1 MILTKIYINNEQID
15 LTDEVSIPL
24 NFNIADIREPE
35 KRSTTWSKTVVLP
48 GTTFNNQLFSN
59 IWNVNAVI
67 NSTGTTNFTPNFNPN
82 LKAIA
87 EITYNEATQFKGI
100 CQLLN
105 VNVTDKY
112 EIQYEVAFFGELQN
126 VYQFFNNKYLRD
138 LDFSEYNHKY
148 TLFNQQLSWN
158 NTNGY
163 VYPMIDYG
171 FQINSRFNVTNMF
184 PALFVKTI
192 IDKMF
197 NDAGFTYQSSFFNS
211 EIFKK
216 LVIPYSGGSAL
227 KLTNQQVTERT
238 GRASKTSTQVIT
250 LDKQPITL
258 SDGSREY
265 ATRLIYQDKT
275 TAPNSDIGNNFS
287 DQQGG
292 TNYQTFTI
300 EKTGTYT
307 LNAFVRANVTHFP
320 QASTVDL
327 ATRGNQLPTVGKL
340 LIIKNPAN
348 YGSYFTNNGS
358 EQILASRTIYLK
370 SELINEGVPDSF
382 MITCNTVGGTIT
394 SGTTSLTADGQLSIS
409 ANLNANDIIQV
420 RILKDY
426 GVSYLLGFSNE
437 TAFYR
442 VGTVNEQGGV
452 NSYCKLNILQDSYF
466 SVALADTNI
475 QENDDVEVNAVLP
488 DKIKQSEFFNS
499 IVKAFNLFVEVDKGN
514 ANKLIIEPRPTF
526 YSSGTTQDFTDKLDY
541 SKETKIIP
549 LGELNNKSYV
559 FSYKEDT
566 DYFNSNYK
574 TTYNEIYGQKKYD
587 ILNDFLKGEVRT
599 ELIFSPTPL
608 VDTIGHDRVISK
620 IYTLESN
627 GTIKPTQ
634 SNIRLLYWG
643 GLKTTNV
650 QWQHIATSGTTF
662 RSDYPYA
669 GHLDDVNNPTFDLN
683 FGTPYQV
690 YYTPIKYTGNNLY
703 NKYWRDYIE
712 QIADKDSKIFTGYFL
727 LNEFDIQNLD
737 FRDTYFFEND
747 YWRLNKIIDY
757 DRINNQ
763 PTKCEFIKL
772 KTLPDYVDDIG
783 VDING
788 GVKDLDT
795 ETPAPTA
802 RLGTTF
808 NNNQIAD
815 GAIVSGRN
823 NIVSSGDGVIV
834 SGESNVIGVG
844 SKNLSILASTGVTIL
859 GGVSNVSVTN
869 SSGITVTE
877 SNVTY
882 NNGIKTLNN
891 VSYKKYVALLS
902 QSGVTAPT
910 VVELETTMSSGIT
923 SSYYLVG
930 EYLLLSNA
938 EFTANKTFVMIN
950 QTGLSMTGIQAIIL
964 ANRIGNS
971 EILIQVADTM
981 GTGYMDNVLLD
992 TQIEIRVYS

>member
-48 GTTFNNQLFSN
+48 GTTFNNELFSN

-148 TLFNQQLSWN
+148 TLYNQQLSWN

-171 FQINSRFNVTNMF
+171 FQINSKFNVTNMF

-238 GRASKTSTQVIT
+238 IRVSRNSTQSIT
-250 LDKQPITL
+250 LNGVILNNT
-258 SDGSREY
+258 DGFPN
-265 ATRLIYQDKT
+265 AAQVINLPDKT
-275 TAPNSDIGNNFS
+275 TFPNSDVGNLWF
-287 DQQGG
+287 DRDGG
-292 TNYQTFTI
+292 TNYNRFVVS
-300 EKTGTYT
+300 KNGTYN
-307 LNAFVRANVTHFP
+307 LKFYCRFNVTHFP
-320 QASTVDL
+320 ST
-327 ATRGNQLPTVGKL
+327 ATATLTSDRTLLGNIVIVKNAPTFGSPYQT
-340 LIIKNPAN
+340 IAN
-348 YGSYFTNNGS
+348 IPVWMKPTGSFIDFENVFN
-358 EQILASRTIYLK
+358 
-370 SELINEGVPDSF
+370 
-382 MITCNTVGGTIT
+382 ITATTGTTSYTIT
-394 SGTTSLTADGQLSIS
+394 SGSTSLTNTGELSVS
-409 ANLNANDIIQV
+409 SYLSENDIIEVKFYKTPGTNNINGINPASIYTSGTRQS
-420 RILKDY
+420 
-426 GVSYLLGFSNE
+426 VSF
-437 TAFYR
+437 
-442 VGTVNEQGGV
+442 
-452 NSYCKLNILQDSYF
+452 NSYCDANVLQDTYF
-466 SVALADTNI
+466 AVALADTTI
-475 QENDDVEVNAVLP
+475 QEGDDVEVNAVLP

-620 IYTLESN
+620 IYTLDSN

-662 RSDYPYA
+662 RTDYPYA

-844 SKNLSILASTGVTIL
+844 SKNVSILASTGVTIL
-859 GGVSNVSVTN
+859 GGVSNVSITN

-891 VSYKKYVALLS
+891 VSYKHYIALLS
-902 QSGVTAPT
+902 QTGLSDPIVD
-910 VVELETTMSSGIT
+910 VLENTLTSGIT
-923 SSYYLVG
+923 WLRTNTG
-930 EYLLLSNA
+930 EYEGTLIG
-938 EFTANKTFVMIN
+938 EFTFKKTTIN
-950 QTGLSMTGIQAIIL
+950 CSNSQPGEIRTNRQDSDKVNVYTYDSTGTA
-964 ANRIGNS
+964 
-971 EILIQVADTM
+971 AD
-981 GTGYMDNVLLD
+981 GQLLYS
-992 TQIEIRVYS
+992 TIEIRVYS

>member
-67 NSTGTTNFTPNFNPN
+67 NSTGTNNFTPNFNPN

-148 TLFNQQLSWN
+148 TLYNQQLSWN

-238 GRASKTSTQVIT
+238 GRASKTSTQII
-250 LDKQPITL
+250 KQDNQYPTL
-258 SDGSREY
+258 SDGSREL
-265 ATRLIYQDKT
+265 AVRLIYEDKT
-275 TAPNSDIGNNFS
+275 TPPNNDVNNLFY
-287 DQQGG
+287 DQNSGS
-292 TNYQTFTI
+292 NYQTFLI
-300 EKTGTYT
+300 PKTGPYT
-307 LNAFVRANVTHFP
+307 ISAYVRANVKHY
-320 QASTVDL
+320 
-327 ATRGNQLPTVGKL
+327 PTAANVNFTADRNIVGIL
-340 LIIKNPAN
+340 SILKNPQNYGDYGAN
-348 YGSYFTNNGS
+348 YSV
-358 EQILASRTIYLK
+358 IASRQINIQPYASVTPLEDAFNILNQVNATATI
-370 SELINEGVPDSF
+370 S
-382 MITCNTVGGTIT
+382 
-394 SGTTSLTADGQLSIS
+394 SGTTSLTSDGTLSIT
-409 ANLNANDIIQV
+409 ANLNQNDIIQ
-420 RILKDY
+420 IKISKGAGTGYYDNSGNFQTSL
-426 GVSYLLGFSNE
+426 
-437 TAFYR
+437 YR
-442 VGTVNEQGGV
+442 VGTVREPIGL
-452 NSYCKLNILQDSYF
+452 NSYAELNILQDSYF
-466 SVALADTNI
+466 SIALADTNI

-526 YSSGTTQDFTDKLDY
+526 YSSGTTQDFSDKLDY

-620 IYTLESN
+620 IYTLDSN

-662 RSDYPYA
+662 RTDYPYA

-737 FRDTYFFEND
+737 FRDTYFFEKD

-844 SKNLSILASTGVTIL
+844 SKNVSILASTGVTIL

-891 VSYKKYVALLS
+891 VSYKKYVALLT

-930 EYLLLSNA
+930 EYKLLSNA

>member
-35 KRSTTWSKTVVLP
+35 KRSTTWSKTVILP

-67 NSTGTTNFTPNFNPN
+67 NSTGTTNFSPNFNPN

-148 TLFNQQLSWN
+148 TLYNQQLSWN

-197 NDAGFTYQSSFFNS
+197 NDAGFTYQSTFFNS

-238 GRASKTSTQVIT
+238 GRASKTSTQTI
-250 LDKQPITL
+250 KQDNQYSIL

-265 ATRLIYQDKT
+265 AVRLIYQDKT
-275 TAPNSDIGNNFS
+275 TAPNSDVGNLFY
-287 DQQGG
+287 DQNGG
-292 TNYQTFTI
+292 TNYQTFVI
-300 EKTGTYT
+300 PKTGTYT
-307 LNAFVRANVTHFP
+307 ISAYVRANVKHY
-320 QASTVDL
+320 
-327 ATRGNQLPTVGKL
+327 PTAANVNFTADTNIVGIL
-340 LIIKNPAN
+340 SILKNPQNYGDYGAN
-348 YGSYFTNNGS
+348 YSV
-358 EQILASRTIYLK
+358 IASRQINIQPYASVSPLNDAFNILNQVNATATI
-370 SELINEGVPDSF
+370 S
-382 MITCNTVGGTIT
+382 
-394 SGTTSLTADGQLSIS
+394 SGTTSLTSDGTLSIT
-409 ANLNANDIIQV
+409 ANLNQNDIIQ
-420 RILKDY
+420 IKISKGAGTGYYDNSGNYQTSL
-426 GVSYLLGFSNE
+426 
-437 TAFYR
+437 YR
-442 VGTVNEQGGV
+442 VGTVKEPIGL
-452 NSYCKLNILQDSYF
+452 NSYAELNILQDSYF

-475 QENDDVEVNAVLP
+475 QEDDDVEINAVLP

-499 IVKAFNLFVEVDKGN
+499 IVKAFNLFVEVDKAN

-526 YSSGTTQDFTDKLDY
+526 YSSGTTKDFSDKLDY

-559 FSYKEDT
+559 FSYKEDS

-727 LNEFDIQNLD
+727 LNEFDIQKLD

-772 KTLPDYVDDIG
+772 KTLPDYIDDIG

-834 SGESNVIGVG
+834 SGESNVVGVG
-844 SKNLSILASTGVTIL
+844 STNVSILASTGVTIL
-859 GGVSNVSVTN
+859 GGISNVSVTN

-891 VSYKKYVALLS
+891 VSYKHYIALLF
-902 QSGVTAPT
+902 QSGTSDPTAY
-910 VVELETTMSSGIT
+910 VLENTLSSGIT
-923 SSYYLVG
+923 WVRDAVG
-930 EYLLLSNA
+930 EYLGTLTG
-938 EFTANKTFVMIN
+938 EFTEYKTTVVCNNTM
-950 QTGLSMTGIQAIIL
+950 QGEIISGRK
-964 ANRIGNS
+964 NNDKVQVYTYNS
-971 EILIQVADTM
+971 S
-981 GTGYMDNVLLD
+981 GTATDGQLLYS
-992 TQIEIRVYS
+992 TIEIRVYS

>member
-15 LTDEVSIPL
+15 LKEDVSIPL

-35 KRSTTWSKTVVLP
+35 KRSTTWSKTVILP
-48 GTTFNNQLFSN
+48 GSTFNNELFSN

-112 EIQYEVAFFGELQN
+112 EIEYEVAFFGELQN

-138 LDFSEYNHKY
+138 LDFTEFNHKY
-148 TLFNQQLSWN
+148 TLYNQQLSWS
-158 NTNGY
+158 NTQGY
-163 VYPMIDYG
+163 TYPMIDYG
-171 FQINSRFNVTNMF
+171 YGINNQFNVTNMF

-197 NDAGFTYQSSFFNS
+197 SDAGFTYKSSFFES
-211 EIFKK
+211 DLFKR
-216 LVIPYSGGSAL
+216 LIIPYNGGSSL
-227 KLTNQQVTERT
+227 KLTNQQVAERT
-238 GRASKTSTQVIT
+238 IRVSRNSTQIIT
-250 LDKQPITL
+250 LNAVINNNI
-258 SDGSREY
+258 DGFPNFGQVIS
-265 ATRLIYQDKT
+265 LPDKT
-275 TAPNSDIGNNFS
+275 TPPNNDAGNLWY
-287 DQQGG
+287 DRAGG
-292 TNYQTFTI
+292 TDYNRFVVSKSGTYNLKFNCRLNVKHFPSTTTATLTNNSVLLGNITI
-300 EKTGTYT
+300 TKNPPSLGSIYYTIANIPVWMKPTGAYLDLDNVFNITATTGTT
-307 LNAFVRANVTHFP
+307 T
-320 QASTVDL
+320 
-327 ATRGNQLPTVGKL
+327 
-340 LIIKNPAN
+340 
-348 YGSYFTNNGS
+348 SY
-358 EQILASRTIYLK
+358 
-370 SELINEGVPDSF
+370 
-382 MITCNTVGGTIT
+382 TIT
-394 SGTTSLTADGQLSIS
+394 SGTTSLTSTGELSITS
-409 ANLNANDIIQV
+409 FLNQNDLIEVKFYKTPGAQNTPASIYTSGTRQN
-420 RILKDY
+420 
-426 GVSYLLGFSNE
+426 VSS
-437 TAFYR
+437 T
-442 VGTVNEQGGV
+442 
-452 NSYCKLNILQDSYF
+452 SYCEANILQDSF
-466 SVALADTNI
+466 FAVSLADTTI
-475 QENDDVEVNAVLP
+475 QENDDVEVNSVLP
-488 DKIKQSEFFNS
+488 DKIKQSDFFNS
-499 IVKAFNLFVEVDKGN
+499 IIKAFNLFVDVDKN
-514 ANKLIIEPRPTF
+514 NTNKLLIEPRPIF
-526 YSSGTTQDFTDKLDY
+526 YTSGVTNDWSQKLDY
-541 SKETKIIP
+541 SKETKIVP
-549 LGELNNKSYV
+549 LGELNSKT
-559 FSYKEDT
+559 YKFTYKDDT
-566 DYFNSNYK
+566 DYFNTDYK
-574 TTYNEIYGQKKYD
+574 TNFNEIYGEIKYD
-587 ILNDFLKGEVRT
+587 ILNDFLKGEVLT

-620 IYTLESN
+620 IYQLDSN

-643 GLKTTNV
+643 GLKTTNNS
-650 QWQHIATSGTTF
+650 WQHIATSGTTSRNDF
-662 RSDYPYA
+662 PYA
-669 GHLDDVNNPTFDLN
+669 GHLDDVNNPTIDLN
-683 FGTPYQV
+683 FGVPRQV
-690 YYTPIKYTGNNLY
+690 YYTPIKYTANNLY
-703 NKYWRDYIE
+703 NKYYRDYIE
-712 QIADKDSKIFTGYFL
+712 QISDKDSKLFTGYFL
-727 LNEFDIQNLD
+727 INEFDIQNLD
-737 FRDTYFFEND
+737 FRDTFFFENE

-757 DRINNQ
+757 DRVNNQ

-772 KTLPDYVDDIG
+772 KTLPPYVNDNG
-783 VDING
+783 VTING
-788 GVKDLDT
+788 GVKDLNSQ
-795 ETPAPTA
+795 TPAPTS
-802 RLGTTF
+802 RVGTTF
-808 NNNQIAD
+808 NNNHVIE
-815 GAIVSGRN
+815 GALVSGKN

-834 SGESNVIGVG
+834 IGNSNVVGAG
-844 SKNLSILASTGVTIL
+844 SKNISITSSSGVNVL

-930 EYLLLSNA
+930 EYKLLSNA

-950 QTGLSMTGIQAIIL
+950 QTGLSMIGTQAIIL